1 MLLLFCLEAPPYL
14 GGHAVIGQ
22 HVAVTSS
29 STMAGV
35 DTHAAADPTM
45 FFISLVVGA
54 TVIVLIWLMRRSK
67 DQSGDTRE
75 KSGEYNVIMGETP

>member
-1 MLLLFCLEAPPYL
+1 MGTAIR
-14 GGHAVIGQ
+14 GGEAVIGQ

-29 STMAGV
+29 FTMAGA

-54 TVIVLIWLMRRSK
+54 TVIVLIWLMKRTK
-67 DQSGDTRE
+67 DQGGDTRE
-75 KSGEYNVIMGETP
+75 KSGECSVIIAETA